1 MGERLSELEKTAWHV
16 EGRWVARRDQV
27 SVKASKTPGS
37 EPAGA
42 LEPDW
47 ERPDILRN
55 LDLMLEAV
63 RVVLGF

>member
-1 MGERLSELEKTAWHV
+1 MGERLSELEMGHV

-27 SVKASKTPGS
+27 SVQASKTLGS
-37 EPAGA
+37 EPT
-42 LEPDW
+42 EPDC
-47 ERPDILRN
+47 ECPDILRN